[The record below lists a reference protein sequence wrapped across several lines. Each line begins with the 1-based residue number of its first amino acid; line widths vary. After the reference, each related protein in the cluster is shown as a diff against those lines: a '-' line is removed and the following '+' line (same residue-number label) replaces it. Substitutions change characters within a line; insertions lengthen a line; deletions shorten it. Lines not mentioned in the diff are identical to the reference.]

1 MTKPKIK
8 INFCD
13 NDETF
18 VNKEKNVFIEIL
30 QKFYDI
36 EISPNP
42 DFLFFS
48 CFGTK
53 HYSFTNCVKIYYTNE
68 NVIPDFNEC
77 DYGIG
82 FHHINFE
89 DRFLRCTEY
98 NLKLQPQ
105 IQDRKNLPDILAKR
119 KFCNF
124 VYSNRINGG
133 GASLRT
139 DFCKKLSQ
147 YKHIDCPGKVLNN
160 MQNAIAPRNGDW
172 QQGKLD
178 FLSNYKFTIAFENR
192 MTNGYTTEKL
202 FHPLMANSIPIY
214 WGNPKA
220 VEDFNPKA
228 FINCNDFDTLD
239 EVIEKVKELDSD
251 DEKYMEMLRQP
262 AMREDYDFDGYA
274 KLENFLTH
282 IINKGNNPYV
292 RQRNAF
298 IRFCERY
305 APIRDKGMHKILYLF
320 GIKIKVG

>member
-192 MTNGYTTEKL
+192 KTNGYTTEKNRDWSKG
-202 FHPLMANSIPIY
+202 PLWFDVEKNGYTTKRTNTRNSAEL
-214 WGNPKA
+214 WFD
-220 VEDFNPKA
+220 VEKNGYTTKRISFGASKRLW
-228 FINCNDFDTLD
+228 FD
-239 EVIEKVKELDSD
+239 VEKN
-251 DEKYMEMLRQP
+251 
-262 AMREDYDFDGYA
+262 GY
-274 KLENFLTH
+274 TTR
-282 IINKGNNPYV
+282 PQY
-292 RQRNAF
+292 
-298 IRFCERY
+298 
-305 APIRDKGMHKILYLF
+305 IRDILLLWFDVEKNGYTTPSF
-320 GIKIKVG
+320 FIKASRRCGLM